1 MTAQI
6 WVVDQNVQYYNMA
19 ISKRHQILYAKK
31 PIKVKQV
38 YKLFIFQL
46 FEEKSL
52 NYRLFRLRQV
62 KEYPYSKYRFINL
75 QKTASI
81 AQ

>member
-1 MTAQI
+1 MTVQI

-38 YKLFIFQL
+38 YKLFIFNDL
-46 FEEKSL
+46 KRVS
-52 NYRLFRLRQV
+52 
-62 KEYPYSKYRFINL
+62 
-75 QKTASI
+75 
-81 AQ
+81 

>member
-1 MTAQI
+1 MTVQI

-38 YKLFIFQL
+38 YKLFIFNYL
-46 FEEKSL
+46 KRSL
-52 NYRLFRLRQV
+52 LIIG
-62 KEYPYSKYRFINL
+62 YSG
-75 QKTASI
+75 
-81 AQ
+81 

>member
-1 MTAQI
+1 MTVQI

-38 YKLFIFQL
+38 YKLFIFND
-46 FEEKSL
+46 L
-52 NYRLFRLRQV
+52 NG
-62 KEYPYSKYRFINL
+62 NL
-75 QKTASI
+75 SI
-81 AQ
+81 IGHSG